1 MLMSAE
7 RKGCVIWFIHFF
19 IFLRQGITVPS
30 CIIVGYAWRI
40 LGRGSQNPPSLHPW
54 AAPSWIGLI
63 YCNNRKELKCFSLS
77 FVYFLKIHMR
87 KRNIFGN
94 TWRLVLKLSN
104 GLKKLDLRFKDFNF
118 PVNKLTKS
126 DEVYV
131 SCFNYTWF
139 KFIALYW
146 IKL

>member
-1 MLMSAE
+1 
-7 RKGCVIWFIHFF
+7 
-19 IFLRQGITVPS
+19 
-30 CIIVGYAWRI
+30 
-40 LGRGSQNPPSLHPW
+40 
-54 AAPSWIGLI
+54 
-63 YCNNRKELKCFSLS
+63 
-77 FVYFLKIHMR
+77 MR

-104 GLKKLDLRFKDFNF
+104 GFKKLDLRLVLKLSNGFKKLDLRFKDFNF
-118 PVNKLTKS
+118 PVDKLTKS
-126 DEVYV
+126 NEVYV